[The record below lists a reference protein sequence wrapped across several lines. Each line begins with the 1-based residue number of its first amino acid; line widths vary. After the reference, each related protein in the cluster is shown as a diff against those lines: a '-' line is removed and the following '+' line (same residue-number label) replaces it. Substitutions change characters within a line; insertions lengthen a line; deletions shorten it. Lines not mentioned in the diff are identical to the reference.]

1 MKPLTNILLVAYLI
15 VYSFMPLFEVALD
28 GDWNGLKYT
37 AETISNAESLLNALF
52 ALLPFAVG
60 FGAIAINCMKT
71 RYWGLV
77 AAALICCGLYF
88 YADAKDFIHIQVPQ
102 FFHIKTLGMG
112 FNIGYGLLLAALVSA
127 VLSVLPFSFNK
138 FLAREIRT
146 LRGKKEE
153 QTDTTS
159 TPSENL

>member
-60 FGAIAINCMKT
+60 FGAIAINCMKN

-88 YADAKDFIHIQVPQ
+88 YADA
-102 FFHIKTLGMG
+102 
-112 FNIGYGLLLAALVSA
+112 
-127 VLSVLPFSFNK
+127 
-138 FLAREIRT
+138 
-146 LRGKKEE
+146 
-153 QTDTTS
+153 
-159 TPSENL
+159 